1 MVPRKYGSGRG
12 VGEACG
18 PGVLP
23 EPRPR
28 LTVTEIRF
36 KADASLHAVLRDM
49 TTRQFLPRRAK
60 ADTHIR
66 GRSREHQRGRWP
78 CGLEA
83 SETRSQGRPTTG
95 NTQPCRVQH
104 PTLTR

>member
-49 TTRQFLPRRAK
+49 THPSVSASSRKSRYPYSGSLP
-60 ADTHIR
+60 
-66 GRSREHQRGRWP
+66 
-78 CGLEA
+78 
-83 SETRSQGRPTTG
+83 
-95 NTQPCRVQH
+95 
-104 PTLTR
+104 